1 MLHLKDASRDKNEL
15 PSALEHA
22 WSLDAGA
29 ELYQWRC
36 PQFKEHIWKNGKG
49 LTKKSGDFSARGK
62 KIKNKK
68 THNSKDSTLVR
79 DLRSSVSLVLAL
91 F

>member
-29 ELYQWRC
+29 ELYQ
-36 PQFKEHIWKNGKG
+36 
-49 LTKKSGDFSARGK
+49 
-62 KIKNKK
+62 
-68 THNSKDSTLVR
+68 
-79 DLRSSVSLVLAL
+79 
-91 F
+91 